1 MRRLSDQ
8 QVIEP
13 LKKTAL
19 EVKTSAVNSDW
30 AMNQTV
36 GYRVTV
42 RLTSI
47 CLEIGGLTAAMHHI
61 LNVLCF
67 GERLSSDLRLVRVNG
82 R

>member
-1 MRRLSDQ
+1 G
-8 QVIEP
+8 
-13 LKKTAL
+13 KTR
-19 EVKTSAVNSDW
+19 SVNSGW
-30 AMNQTV
+30 AMSQTG
-36 GYRVTV
+36 GYRFTV
-42 RLTSI
+42 HLTSI